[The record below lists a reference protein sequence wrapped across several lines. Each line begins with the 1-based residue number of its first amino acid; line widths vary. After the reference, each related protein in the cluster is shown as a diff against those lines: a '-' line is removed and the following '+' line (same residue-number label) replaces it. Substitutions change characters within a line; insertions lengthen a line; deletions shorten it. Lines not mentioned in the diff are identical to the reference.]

1 MVRKNKQIL
10 IVLALI
16 SIIALGSL
24 WAVWCYLD
32 TPPAGDGAIKSI
44 EIPSGTSFAQVA
56 SILEREGII
65 AGSERFRW
73 LAWLKGIE
81 KEIKAGDY
89 TFNTAMRPSVVLQ
102 MLLEGRYKTI
112 TVTIPEGFTVAQIAQ
127 LLEEKGLGDRENF
140 LHYASDPL
148 FVGSLGITGDSLEGF
163 LFPDTYNMRK
173 GMAEELILREMV
185 GRFNEVFNDEYTQRS
200 RDLGLSREEVVTLA
214 SIIEKETSDTSE
226 RYLIAA
232 VFHNRLKRGMLLQSD
247 PTVIYGLQDF
257 NGNLTKD
264 DLKTSSPYNTYL
276 MKGLPPR
283 PIANPG
289 EESIKAALYPSPE
302 KYLYFVS
309 KNNGTHHFSTTLGE
323 HNRAVDRY
331 QKKRNRARKN

>member
-1 MVRKNKQIL
+1 MNNIKQIL
-10 IVLALI
+10 LVILLL
-16 SIIALGSL
+16 SSIALGIFWAL
-24 WAVWCYLD
+24 WSYLD
-32 TPPAGDGAIKSI
+32 VPPGGDGAMKSI

-73 LAWLKGIE
+73 LAWLKRVE

-89 TFNTAMRPSVVLQ
+89 TFTTAMRPSEVLH
-102 MLLEGRYKTI
+102 MLVEGRYKTI

-127 LLEEKGLGDRENF
+127 VMQENGLGDKEDF
-140 LHYASDPL
+140 LNYASNPL
-148 FVGSLGITGDSLEGF
+148 FVHALGIKGDSLEGF
-163 LFPDTYNMRK
+163 LFPDTYKLRK
-173 GMAEELILREMV
+173 GMAEELILGEMV
-185 GRFNEVFNDEYTQRS
+185 GRFNEVFTDEHTKRLQE
-200 RDLGLSREEVVTLA
+200 LGLSREEVVTLA

-247 PTVIYGLQDF
+247 PTVIYGLKDF

-309 KNNGTHHFSTTLGE
+309 KNNGTHHFSTTLAE

-331 QKKRNRARKN
+331 QKKRKRARKN